1 MMNARDDVGVVEVG
15 GLVYQCYV
23 KQKTAYE
30 MHISDWSSDVCSSDL
45 EACPAWA
52 AQKRGDRASRS
63 RVQRRGS
70 GRRVG
75 AVFPDGRVLREAT
88 RPEAAIVRC
97 HFEMAERNRHRKTI
111 ENFWKKGRKSAMSV
125 NCKLIRQAREGAS
138 CAR

>member
-1 MMNARDDVGVVEVG
+1 MR
-15 GLVYQCYV
+15 
-23 KQKTAYE
+23 
-30 MHISDWSSDVCSSDL
+30 ISDWSSDVCSSDL
-45 EACPAWA
+45 
-52 AQKRGDRASRS
+52 
-63 RVQRRGS
+63 
-70 GRRVG
+70 VG

-138 CAR
+138 CARAGLASLAHRHASINVRVMADMEDLPVPAVARDRHLQRRTGMLPIQRAAS